1 LEKWK
6 RGGNFA
12 GYLKSYAMEAKP
24 YQIKDSEPLVAK
36 EPVAAYQTAYESER
50 LYSAEPCIYSSEEMR
65 ASVMQRK
72 KDFDSGRSCAIPHEQ
87 LKRRSA

>member
-1 LEKWK
+1 
-6 RGGNFA
+6 
-12 GYLKSYAMEAKP
+12 MPAKP
-24 YQIKDSEPLVAK
+24 YKISEITPMSAA
-36 EPVAAYQTAYESER
+36 EPVAAYQTAYESEH

-72 KDFDSGRSCAIPHEQ
+72 KDFDSGRSYAIPHEQ